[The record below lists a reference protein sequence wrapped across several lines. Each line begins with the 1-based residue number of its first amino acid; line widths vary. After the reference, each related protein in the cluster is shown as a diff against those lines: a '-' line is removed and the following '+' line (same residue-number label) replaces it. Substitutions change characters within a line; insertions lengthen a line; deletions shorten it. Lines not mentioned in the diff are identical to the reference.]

1 MKRTD
6 ITELFPDASKEQID
20 KIMDLAGADVNAAK
34 SELQGLKDQIE
45 SMKKNMDSVNS
56 AKTAKKQAEEEIARL
71 QAEID
76 SLNRNNEIRGIREKV
91 SGEKKIPISLL
102 TGETEEACAQQ
113 ADAIL
118 SFANSLGYPK
128 VPDGGEPHTPPN
140 LSSGEKFAKWME
152 GIL

>member
-6 ITELFPDASKEQID
+6 ISELFPDATKEQID

-34 SELQGLKDQIE
+34 SELPGLKDQIE
-45 SMKKNMDSVNS
+45 SMKKSMDSVNS
-56 AKTAKKQAEEEIARL
+56 AKTAKKQADEEIARL

-76 SLNRNNEIRGIREKV
+76 SLNRANEIRGIRDKV
-91 SGEKKIPISLL
+91 SGEKNIPVSLL

-118 SFANSLGYPK
+118 SFAKSVGYPA
-128 VPDGGEPHTPPN
+128 VPDGGEPHTPPT
-140 LSSGEKFAKWME
+140 SSTRDLFASWME
-152 GIL
+152 GSL

>member
-6 ITELFPDASKEQID
+6 ISELFPDATKEQID

-45 SMKKNMDSVNS
+45 AMKKNLDSVNS
-56 AKTAKKQAEEEIARL
+56 AKTAKKQADEEIARL

-76 SLNRNNEIRGIREKV
+76 GLNKANEIRALREKV
-91 SGEKKIPISLL
+91 SGEKKIPVSLL
-102 TGETEEACAQQ
+102 TGETEEACAKQ

-118 SFANSLGYPK
+118 DFAKSQSYPT
-128 VPDGGEPHTPPN
+128 VPDGGEPHTPPAA
-140 LSSGEKFAKWME
+140 STRDIFAKFVADS
-152 GIL
+152 L